1 MCIIHIVHVAISERL
16 SATQKRKTKPI
27 PLSTA
32 IIVITLLY
40 YIIIIVCFII
50 LASLNPV
57 QQHFPVGRGFC
68 VAAAARDGDR

>member
-1 MCIIHIVHVAISERL
+1 MHVAISERL

-32 IIVITLLY
+32 IIVTTLLY
-40 YIIIIVCFII
+40 YIIIVCFII

-57 QQHFPVGRGFC
+57 QQHFPVKRGFC
-68 VAAAARDGDR
+68 VAAACDGDR